1 MPQFLN
7 MMVTET
13 SMKVQTQVVSTVI
26 NFAKGLLTEDDE
38 GEDETSADSAKL
50 METYS
55 KALFENLI
63 KLLQNA
69 MAANY
74 EPLQEE
80 VMNLLSVI
88 AAIIEKEFAKYY
100 SVLMPIMLNILTN
113 VPMKTMPQMTLRA
126 RTIEAIGF
134 MIEAVTDERA
144 AFLTNVTEI
153 TQNLVTMLIN
163 GSLTN
168 DDPQQAAIKDTL
180 AKIAGFLKEDFQQF
194 VATLLPTLVADTKVD
209 IDIKMES
216 AEMPKTTENHG
227 FTFKMKGL
235 EGNQR
240 LTMNTSALEAKI
252 GAFRLITLISENMGT
267 AFAPF
272 AEVFIP
278 IATENTT
285 YKYSS
290 AIRKFSLKTL
300 NNTLVALGLPH
311 SVTLFNQFFTI
322 LVKNI

>member
-13 SMKVQTQVVSTVI
+13 SMKVQTHVVSTVI
-26 NFAKGLLTEDDE
+26 NFAKGLLTEDEE

-144 AFLTNVTEI
+144 AFLSNVTEI

-227 FTFKMKGL
+227 F
-235 EGNQR
+235 
-240 LTMNTSALEAKI
+240 
-252 GAFRLITLISENMGT
+252 ITLISENMGT